1 MTDEIKNQNLKIVN
15 LMETLQEYIRTYAAL
30 QSSMV
35 DGFMEIAQANRYS
48 PGMVCS
54 DLITSPNTETRKF
67 FMPDEEVG
75 KNPIQPFIPGVNTS
89 NVKKIQNEFEKSLK
103 YVLNLVNIVAQLNE
117 QIRSFE
123 K

>member
-1 MTDEIKNQNLKIVN
+1 MFDQNIFKYSIFKMTGEIKNQNLKIVN
-15 LMETLQEYIRTYAAL
+15 LMETLQEYIRTYADL

-75 KNPIQPFIPGVNTS
+75 KQLRSIQQR
-89 NVKKIQNEFEKSLK
+89 IQK
-103 YVLNLVNIVAQLNE
+103 
-117 QIRSFE
+117 
-123 K
+123 